1 VVLQI
6 DKQNAGRVAPK
17 SKLSRSEQRKRAE
30 KAAEALVDDYLN
42 DPKVTA
48 FTILDGEDFLD

>member
-1 VVLQI
+1 MQI